1 MSFVNIIF
9 KTLRGGQKMSYTTL
23 VAESKLYVKDN
34 PSLYSY
40 FDDYSRLFNFLV
52 RRCVHHLRRKLNGVS
67 ESRYRSDL
75 MIEFDLTNRMAKAV
89 IRTAKNQLKLLTE
102 SARYRF
108 NNLYKRRKSLYKKIQ
123 KYKSILSLN
132 STSLKQRKVTKLRLF
147 WTQMKLNE
155 VNQLIANGLK
165 PHLTFGTKHFLK
177 ANKQKFLAKRDNQ
190 VVYIGDKNETC
201 GNQQL
206 QVQFN
211 SKYNRFDY
219 KLRLDNKWISD
230 SEKYIFGSFVLKNK
244 EAKKDILKILS
255 EKKSN
260 PLTYRIIKREGTLYL
275 QIMYRREVIDITRTN
290 HGVLGIDFNKGFIS
304 VSEINSDGDLKSL
317 TRYNY
322 LNTGKAAKTRTSML
336 ELVSK
341 LVTQAV
347 SVGKDIIIED
357 LVSLDSNKKQEKTTS
372 KVYNRMINSLKFG
385 LFKRCLL
392 SKATKEGVSVHSVN
406 PYNTSKIARESY
418 TNRMKLNVHDAASYV
433 IARRFYQYD

>member
-1 MSFVNIIF
+1 MSNI
-9 KTLRGGQKMSYTTL
+9 TL

-34 PSLYSY
+34 LSLYSY

-52 RRCVHHLRRKLNGVS
+52 RKCVHHLRHKLNGVS
-67 ESRYRSDL
+67 ESQYRTDL
-75 MIEFDLTNRMAKAV
+75 MIEFNLTNRMAKAV

-102 SARYRF
+102 SARYQF
-108 NNLYKRRKSLYKKIQ
+108 KNLYKRRKSLYKKIQ
-123 KYKSILSLN
+123 KYKSMLSLN
-132 STSLKQRKVTKLRLF
+132 SISLKQRKVIKLRLF
-147 WTQMKLNE
+147 WTQMKLNK

-165 PHLTFGTKHFLK
+165 LHLTFGTKHLLK
-177 ANKQKFLAKRDNQ
+177 TNKQKFFAKRDNQ

-201 GNQQL
+201 GNQQF

-219 KLRLDNKWISD
+219 KLRLDNQWVSY
-230 SEKYIFGSFVLKNK
+230 SEKYIFGSFALKNK
-244 EAKKDILKILS
+244 EAKKDILKTLS

-260 PLTYRIIKREGTLYL
+260 PLTYRIIKRDDTLYL
-275 QIMYRREVIDITRTN
+275 QIMYRRKLVDITRNN
-290 HGVLGIDFNKGFIS
+290 HGVLGVDFNKGFIS

-317 TRYNY
+317 NRYDY
-322 LNTGKAAKTRTSML
+322 LHAGKATKTRTSML
-336 ELVSK
+336 ELVAK

-347 SVGKDIIIED
+347 CVGKDIIIED
-357 LVSLDSNKKQEKTTS
+357 LVSLDSNKKQDKTTS
-372 KVYNRMINSLKFG
+372 KDYNRMINSLKFG

-392 SKATKEGVSVHSVN
+392 SKAAKEGVVVHYVN
-406 PYNTSKIARESY
+406 PYNTSKIARKSY

>member
-1 MSFVNIIF
+1 MSNI
-9 KTLRGGQKMSYTTL
+9 TL

-34 PSLYSY
+34 LSLYSY
-40 FDDYSRLFNFLV
+40 FDDYSKLFNFLV
-52 RRCVHHLRRKLNGVS
+52 RRCVHHLRHKLNGVS
-67 ESRYRSDL
+67 ESRYRTDL
-75 MIEFDLTNRMAKAV
+75 VIQFNLTNRMAKAV

-102 SARYRF
+102 SARYQF
-108 NNLYKRRKSLYKKIQ
+108 KNLYKRRKSLYKKIQ
-123 KYKSILSLN
+123 KYKSMLSLS
-132 STSLKQRKVTKLRLF
+132 STSLKQRKVIKLRLF
-147 WTQMKLNE
+147 WTQMNLNK

-165 PHLTFGTKHFLK
+165 LHLTFGTKYLLK
-177 ANKQKFLAKRDNQ
+177 ANKQKFFAKRDNQ

-211 SKYNRFDY
+211 SKHNRFDY
-219 KLRLDNKWISD
+219 KLRLDNQWVSD
-230 SEKYIFGSFVLKNK
+230 SEKYVFGFFVLKNK
-244 EAKKDILKILS
+244 EAKKDILKTLS

-260 PLTYRIIKREGTLYL
+260 PLTYRILKRKGALYL
-275 QIMYRREVIDITRTN
+275 QIMYRREVVDVTRTN
-290 HGVLGIDFNKGFIS
+290 HGVLGVDFNKGFIS
-304 VSEINSDGDLKSL
+304 VSEINSDGDLNSL

-322 LNTGKAAKTRTSML
+322 LHTGKATKTKTSML
-336 ELVSK
+336 ELVAK
-341 LVTQAV
+341 LVTQAA
-347 SVGKDIIIED
+347 SFGKDIIIED

-372 KVYNRMINSLKFG
+372 KDYNRMINSLKFG

-406 PYNTSKIARESY
+406 PYNTSKIARKSY

>member
-1 MSFVNIIF
+1 MSNI
-9 KTLRGGQKMSYTTL
+9 TL

-34 PSLYSY
+34 LSLYSY
-40 FDDYSRLFNFLV
+40 FDDYSKLFNFLV
-52 RRCVHHLRRKLNGVS
+52 RRCVHHLRHKLNGVS
-67 ESRYRSDL
+67 ESRYRTDL
-75 MIEFDLTNRMAKAV
+75 MIQFNLTNRMAKAV

-102 SARYRF
+102 SARYQF
-108 NNLYKRRKSLYKKIQ
+108 KNLYKRRKSLYKKIQ
-123 KYKSILSLN
+123 KYKSMLSLS
-132 STSLKQRKVTKLRLF
+132 STSLKQRKVIKLRLF
-147 WTQMKLNE
+147 WTQMNLNK

-165 PHLTFGTKHFLK
+165 LHLTFGTKYLLK
-177 ANKQKFLAKRDNQ
+177 ANKQKFCAKRDNQ

-211 SKYNRFDY
+211 SKHNRFDY
-219 KLRLDNKWISD
+219 KLRLDNQWVSD
-230 SEKYIFGSFVLKNK
+230 SEKYVFGFFVLKNK
-244 EAKKDILKILS
+244 EAKKDILKTLS

-260 PLTYRIIKREGTLYL
+260 PLTYRILKRKGALYL
-275 QIMYRREVIDITRTN
+275 QIMYRREVVDVTRTN
-290 HGVLGIDFNKGFIS
+290 HGVLGVDFNKGFIS
-304 VSEINSDGDLKSL
+304 VSEINSDGDLNSI

-322 LNTGKAAKTRTSML
+322 LHTGKATKTRTSML
-336 ELVSK
+336 ELVAK
-341 LVTQAV
+341 LVTQAA
-347 SVGKDIIIED
+347 SFGKDIIIED

-372 KVYNRMINSLKFG
+372 KDYNRMINSLKFG

-406 PYNTSKIARESY
+406 PYNTSKIARKSY

>member
-1 MSFVNIIF
+1 MSNV
-9 KTLRGGQKMSYTTL
+9 TL
-23 VAESKLYVKDN
+23 VAESKLYEKDN
-34 PSLYSY
+34 LSLYTY
-40 FDDYSRLFNFLV
+40 FDDYSKLFNFLV

-67 ESRYRSDL
+67 ESQYRTDL
-75 MIEFDLTNRMAKAV
+75 MFQFNLTNRMAKAV

-102 SARYRF
+102 SARYQF

-123 KYKSILSLN
+123 KYKSMLSMN

-147 WTQMKLNE
+147 WTQMKLNK

-177 ANKQKFLAKRDNQ
+177 TNKQKFLAKRDNQ

-201 GNQQL
+201 GNQQF

-219 KLRLDNKWISD
+219 KLRLDNKWVSD

-244 EAKKDILKILS
+244 EAKKDILKTLS

-260 PLTYRIIKREGTLYL
+260 PLTYRITKREGALYL
-275 QIMYRREVIDITRTN
+275 QIMYRRETIDITRNN
-290 HGVLGIDFNKGFIS
+290 HGVLGVDFNKGFIS
-304 VSEINSDGDLKSL
+304 VSEIDSDGDLKSL

-322 LNTGKAAKTRTSML
+322 LHTGKSTKTKTSML
-336 ELVSK
+336 K
-341 LVTQAV
+341 LVAKLITQAKNI
-347 SVGKDIIIED
+347 GKDIIIED
-357 LVSLDSNKKQEKTTS
+357 LVSLDSNKKQKKTTS
-372 KVYNRMINSLKFG
+372 KDYNRMINSLKFG

-392 SKATKEGVSVHSVN
+392 SKAAKEGVFVHSVS
-406 PYNTSKIARESY
+406 PYNTSKIARKSY

>member
-1 MSFVNIIF
+1 MSNV
-9 KTLRGGQKMSYTTL
+9 TL
-23 VAESKLYVKDN
+23 VAESKLYEKDN
-34 PSLYSY
+34 LSLYSY
-40 FDDYSRLFNFLV
+40 FDDYSKLFNFLV
-52 RRCVHHLRRKLNGVS
+52 RRCVHHLRHKLNGVS
-67 ESRYRSDL
+67 EPRYRTDL

-102 SARYRF
+102 SARYQF

-123 KYKSILSLN
+123 KYKSMLSLN
-132 STSLKQRKVTKLRLF
+132 STSLKHRKVTKLRLF
-147 WTQMKLNE
+147 WTQMKLNK

-177 ANKQKFLAKRDNQ
+177 TNKQKFLSKRDNQ

-201 GNQQL
+201 GNQQF

-219 KLRLDNKWISD
+219 KLRLDNKWVSD

-244 EAKKDILKILS
+244 EAKKDILKTLS

-260 PLTYRIIKREGTLYL
+260 PLTYRIIKREGALYL
-275 QIMYRREVIDITRTN
+275 QIMYRREAVDITRTN
-290 HGVLGIDFNKGFIS
+290 LGVLGVDFNKGFIS
-304 VSEINSDGDLKSL
+304 VSEIDSDGDLKSL

-322 LNTGKAAKTRTSML
+322 LHTGKATKTKTSML
-336 ELVSK
+336 KLVAK
-341 LVTQAV
+341 LVTQAKNI
-347 SVGKDIIIED
+347 GKDIIIED
-357 LVSLDSNKKQEKTTS
+357 LVSLDSNKKQKKTTS
-372 KVYNRMINSLKFG
+372 KDYNRMINSLKFG

-392 SKATKEGVSVHSVN
+392 SKAAKEGVFIHSVN
-406 PYNTSKIARESY
+406 PYNTSKIARKSY

-433 IARRFYQYD
+433 IARRVYQYD

>member
-1 MSFVNIIF
+1 MSNI
-9 KTLRGGQKMSYTTL
+9 TL

-34 PSLYSY
+34 LSLYSY
-40 FDDYSRLFNFLV
+40 FDDYSKLFNFLV
-52 RRCVHHLRRKLNGVS
+52 RRCVHHLRHKLNGVS
-67 ESRYRSDL
+67 ESRYRTDL
-75 MIEFDLTNRMAKAV
+75 MIQFNLTNRMAKAV

-102 SARYRF
+102 SARYQF
-108 NNLYKRRKSLYKKIQ
+108 KNLYKRRKSLYKKIQ
-123 KYKSILSLN
+123 KYKSMLSLS
-132 STSLKQRKVTKLRLF
+132 STSLKQRKVIKLRLF
-147 WTQMKLNE
+147 WTQMNLNK

-165 PHLTFGTKHFLK
+165 LHLTFGTKYLLK
-177 ANKQKFLAKRDNQ
+177 ANKQKFFAKRDNQ

-211 SKYNRFDY
+211 SKHNRFDY
-219 KLRLDNKWISD
+219 KLRLDNQWVSD
-230 SEKYIFGSFVLKNK
+230 SEKYVFGFFVLKNK
-244 EAKKDILKILS
+244 EAKKDILKTLS

-260 PLTYRIIKREGTLYL
+260 PLTYRILKRKGALYL
-275 QIMYRREVIDITRTN
+275 QIMYRREVVDVTRTN
-290 HGVLGIDFNKGFIS
+290 HGVLGVDFNKGFIS
-304 VSEINSDGDLKSL
+304 VSEINFDGDLNSL

-322 LNTGKAAKTRTSML
+322 LHTGKATKTRTSML
-336 ELVSK
+336 ELVAK
-341 LVTQAV
+341 LVTQAA
-347 SVGKDIIIED
+347 SFGKDIIIED

-372 KVYNRMINSLKFG
+372 KDYNRMINSLKFG

-406 PYNTSKIARESY
+406 PYNTSKIARKSY

>member
-1 MSFVNIIF
+1 MSNI
-9 KTLRGGQKMSYTTL
+9 TL
-23 VAESKLYVKDN
+23 VAESKLYEKDKF
-34 PSLYSY
+34 SLYSY

-52 RRCVHHLRRKLNGVS
+52 RRCVHHLRRKLNGVP
-67 ESRYRSDL
+67 ESRYRTDL
-75 MIEFDLTNRMAKAV
+75 MIQFNLTNRMAKAV
-89 IRTAKNQLKLLTE
+89 IITAKNQLKLLTE
-102 SARYRF
+102 SARYQF
-108 NNLYKRRKSLYKKIQ
+108 NNLYKRRKSLYKKIN
-123 KYKSILSLN
+123 KYKSMLSIN
-132 STSLKQRKVTKLRLF
+132 STSLKQRKLTKLRLF
-147 WTQMKLNE
+147 WTQMKLNK

-165 PHLTFGTKHFLK
+165 LHLTFGTKHLLK
-177 ANKQKFLAKRDNQ
+177 SNKQKFFAKRDNQ

-206 QVQFN
+206 QIKFN

-219 KLRLDNKWISD
+219 KLRLDNQWVSD

-244 EAKKDILKILS
+244 EAKKDILKTLS

-275 QIMYRREVIDITRTN
+275 QIMYRREVVDITRTN

-322 LNTGKAAKTRTSML
+322 LHIGKATKTKTSML
-336 ELVSK
+336 ELVAK
-341 LVTQAV
+341 LVTQATNI
-347 SVGKDIIIED
+347 GKDIIIED
-357 LVSLDSNKKQEKTTS
+357 LVSLDSNKKQNKTTS
-372 KVYNRMINSLKFG
+372 KDYNRMINSLKFG

-392 SKATKEGVSVHSVN
+392 SKATKEGVVVHSVN
-406 PYNTSKIARESY
+406 PYNTSKIARKSY